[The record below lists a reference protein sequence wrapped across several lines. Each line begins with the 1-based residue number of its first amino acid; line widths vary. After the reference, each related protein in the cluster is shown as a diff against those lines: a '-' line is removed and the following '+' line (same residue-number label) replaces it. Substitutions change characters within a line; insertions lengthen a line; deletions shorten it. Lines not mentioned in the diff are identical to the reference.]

1 MDIKNIVV
9 TGGAGFIGSHLCN
22 RLIKEGHR
30 VICID
35 NLEGGTETNINHLFA
50 HPHFEFLKMDITQP
64 LNLQDIQELKKFS
77 LKGQGIQEIYN
88 MACPTSPKDFMHL
101 RYQTLWANSVGLI
114 NVLELA
120 RAYQAKILHASSS
133 VVYGALPSAV
143 THVAET
149 DHGTM
154 DFLGLRACYDEGKRF
169 AETCCATYQQVH
181 RMDVKIARIFRT
193 YGPRVPIN
201 KGHMIPDFIMS
212 AIDKKP
218 LVIFGDESFSTSLL
232 YIDDLIDGLLRFQDA
247 PIGTGAINFGGEQ
260 EYILKD
266 VAQRVIGLTSSSST
280 IEYQP
285 PLLFMSPLPLPD
297 ITIAKEQLGWLP
309 LTTLE
314 EGLKTSIEF
323 TFGEKAVLHEAV

>member
-35 NLEGGTETNINHLFA
+35 NLEGGNETNINHLFA

-64 LNLQDIQELKKFS
+64 LNLQDIPELKKFS

-88 MACPTSPKDFMHL
+88 FACPTSPKDFMHL
-101 RYQTLWANSVGLI
+101 RYQTLWANSVGII

-120 RAYQAKILHASSS
+120 RMYQAKILHASSS
-133 VVYGALPSAV
+133 VVYGALPPEITQVS
-143 THVAET
+143 ET
-149 DHGTM
+149 NHGTM
-154 DFLGLRACYDEGKRF
+154 DFLGMRACYDEGKRF
-169 AETCCATYQQVH
+169 AETSVSTYQQVH
-181 RMDVKIARIFRT
+181 RMDAKIARIFRT

-201 KGHMIPDFIMS
+201 HGHMIPDFILS

-218 LVIFGDESFSTSLL
+218 LVIFGDESFASSLL
-232 YIDDLIDGLLRFQDA
+232 YIDDLIDGLLRFMDA
-247 PIGTGAINFGGEQ
+247 PMGIAPLNFGGEQ
-260 EYILKD
+260 EYVLKD
-266 VAQRVIGLTSSSST
+266 VAQSVIRLTNSSST
-280 IEYQP
+280 IEYQA
-285 PLLFMSPLPLPD
+285 PLLFMSPLPMPN
-297 ITIAKEQLGWLP
+297 ITHAKQELGWIP

-314 EGLKTSIEF
+314 EGLKASIEF
-323 TFGEKAVLHEAV
+323 TFAEKAVLHASV